1 MIKPLNKSFLTTL
14 NYNRSLLLGSMT
26 KSKKKEVETS
36 DEWINADGVKISG
49 PADENFTYSFA
60 DLDTSELT
68 MTMSGPESSYTIDG
82 MMDSDEVELREKYP
96 ALQQAHEHYL
106 SVLEIC
112 KTKEKEEDED

>member
-1 MIKPLNKSFLTTL
+1 MTTS
-14 NYNRSLLLGSMT
+14 NYNRSSLPDSMI

-60 DLDTSELT
+60 DLDEPGLDR
-68 MTMSGPESSYTIDG
+68 SYIVEGLHFDN
-82 MMDSDEVELREKYP
+82 DPELREKYP